1 MEKLLRFVEEPDVGL
16 FDNVVAAFY
25 QGTPQQV
32 RINKNKKK
40 KIFSPDLYRCH
51 PVVLPFHTP

>member
-40 KIFSPDLYRCH
+40 KSSLQICTA
-51 PVVLPFHTP
+51 VIQ